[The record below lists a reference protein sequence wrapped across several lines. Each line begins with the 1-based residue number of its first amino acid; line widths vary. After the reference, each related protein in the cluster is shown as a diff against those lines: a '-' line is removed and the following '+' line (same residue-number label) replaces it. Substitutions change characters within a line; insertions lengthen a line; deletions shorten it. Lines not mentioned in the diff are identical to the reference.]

1 MDNHLNK
8 FILPVKQFTRQEIG
22 ENYLNQP
29 KHQID
34 YNSIMIID
42 DVYSNDNIDKNV
54 TSRDR
59 FTDIHKDYTRTEN

>member
-29 KHQID
+29 KPQID

-42 DVYSNDNIDKNV
+42 YVYSNDNIDKNV

>member
-1 MDNHLNK
+1 
-8 FILPVKQFTRQEIG
+8 
-22 ENYLNQP
+22 
-29 KHQID
+29 
-34 YNSIMIID
+34 MIID